1 MVISNYKEG
10 WESSVYNGQ
19 PLAQLKKEGENRYGE
34 STSHL
39 CQTSDGDKA
48 CV

>member
-1 MVISNYKEG
+1 MVTSNYKEG

-19 PLAQLKKEGENRYGE
+19 PHAQLKIPEEEGENRYRE

-39 CQTSDGDKA
+39 C
-48 CV
+48 